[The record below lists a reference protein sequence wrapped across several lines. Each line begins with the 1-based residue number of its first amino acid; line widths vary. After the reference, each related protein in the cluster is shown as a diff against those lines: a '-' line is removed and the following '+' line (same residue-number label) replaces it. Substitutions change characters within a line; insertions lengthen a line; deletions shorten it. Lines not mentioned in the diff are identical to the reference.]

1 MQHEEEASR
10 HSLLAPP
17 LPHSPLCAIIGDMKR
32 LAIILALSGLLIA
45 IFGCEAGK
53 SGPFTFTNSTGD
65 TVYVLIDQDG
75 ILEKTFTS
83 GEKYQGKDYYSPQIT
98 FVKGLSGNNKNV
110 TDNRFAATTDNGFD
124 YDFAKAEGTKI
135 LITVTLPTDFETTV
149 ASLKDCY
156 LGEAEG
162 KLSDY
167 SDTSADFKLTTID
180 LGTAGTAKTKET
192 LLYREE
198 PDFRIYQNKTVDGKT
213 ERDDLTS
220 LFSLSLGKSEI
231 PPAAD
236 TTDAKPTIQWSL
248 EITYPK
254 MEPVD

>member
-1 MQHEEEASR
+1 
-10 HSLLAPP
+10 
-17 LPHSPLCAIIGDMKR
+17 MKR

-53 SGPFTFTNSTGD
+53 SGPFTFTNKTGEQVNVII
-65 TVYVLIDQDG
+65 TQDAT
-75 ILEKTFTS
+75 IEKTLTAN
-83 GEKYQGKDYYSPQIT
+83 EKYVGQDYYSPQIT
-98 FVKGLSGNNKNV
+98 FVKGLSGSDKNV

-124 YDFAKAEGTKI
+124 YDFAKTEGTKI
-135 LITVTLPTDFETTV
+135 LITVTLPANFETTV

-167 SDTSADFKLTTID
+167 SDTSADFKLTTIA
-180 LGTAGTAKTKET
+180 LGTAGTSSTGTAASSTSTTSSGAAGTAPTKET
-192 LLYREE
+192 LLYTEE

-213 ERDDLTS
+213 EREDLTS
-220 LFSLSLGKSEI
+220 LFSLSLGKSKI

-248 EITYPK
+248 EISYPQV
-254 MEPVD
+254 EPVD

>member
-1 MQHEEEASR
+1 
-10 HSLLAPP
+10 
-17 LPHSPLCAIIGDMKR
+17 MKR
-32 LAIILALSGLLIA
+32 FALILALCGLLLSIL
-45 IFGCEAGK
+45 GCKQAKE
-53 SGPFTFTNSTGD
+53 GPFTFTNETPEKVYAIISQDKTIEKEFDAGESYTGED
-65 TVYVLIDQDG
+65 YFVPKISFVKD
-75 ILEKTFTS
+75 FTS
-83 GEKYQGKDYYSPQIT
+83 EE
-98 FVKGLSGNNKNV
+98 NKKI
-110 TDNRFAATTDNGFD
+110 TDNRFVATTDNGFD
-124 YDFAKAEGTKI
+124 YDFEKAEGTKI
-135 LITVTLPTDFETTV
+135 LITVILPTDFETTM

-180 LGTAGTAKTKET
+180 LGTAGTAKTKEA
-192 LLYREE
+192 LLYTEE
-198 PDFRIYQNKTVDGKT
+198 PDFRIYQNKTVNGKT
-213 ERDDLTS
+213 EREDLTS

>member
-1 MQHEEEASR
+1 
-10 HSLLAPP
+10 
-17 LPHSPLCAIIGDMKR
+17 MKR
-32 LAIILALSGLLIA
+32 FALILALCSLLLSIL
-45 IFGCEAGK
+45 GCKQAKE
-53 SGPFTFTNSTGD
+53 GPFTFTNKTPEKVYAIISQDKTIEKEFDAGESYTGED
-65 TVYVLIDQDG
+65 YFAPKISFVKD
-75 ILEKTFTS
+75 FTS
-83 GEKYQGKDYYSPQIT
+83 EE
-98 FVKGLSGNNKNV
+98 NKKI
-110 TDNRFAATTDNGFD
+110 TDNRFVATTDNGFD
-124 YDFAKAEGTKI
+124 YDFEKAEGTKI
-135 LITVTLPTDFETTV
+135 LITVILPTDFETTV

-156 LGEAEG
+156 LGETEG

-198 PDFRIYQNKTVDGKT
+198 PDFRIYQNKTVNGKT
-213 ERDDLTS
+213 EREDLTS